1 MQYEPRLCHVPKFHC
16 KPKHPLSRRTLRM
29 PSRVTRISRLAASRI
44 CVCLPMTSGCLL
56 PYRKFRPLLTSI
68 SPRRPLSVPHCR
80 RRNSL
85 LVLSV
90 IFVSLYVSRPLSRVP
105 YPCRHS
111 RVSPPY
117 RCQSRS
123 HMLLTPPS
131 RAVLEP
137 IEYPS
142 FLRISR
148 QSGRKLVFSFRLRVV
163 QS

>member
-16 KPKHPLSRRTLRM
+16 KPNHPLSSRTLRM
-29 PSRVTRISRLAASRI
+29 PSRVAKISRLATSRI
-44 CVCLPMTSGCLL
+44 CVCLQTTRGCLL
-56 PYRKFRPLLTSI
+56 PHRKSRLLLTLI
-68 SPRRPLSVPHCR
+68 SPRFSLSVLQCR
-80 RRNSL
+80 RRKSL

-90 IFVSLYVSRPLSRVP
+90 MFVYLHVSRLLSRVP
-105 YPCRHS
+105 SPGIHS

-117 RCQSRS
+117 RCHSRS
-123 HMLLTPPS
+123 HLLLIPS
-131 RAVLEP
+131 SSAFHEP

-148 QSGRKLVFSFRLRVV
+148 LSERKLEFSFRLRVV